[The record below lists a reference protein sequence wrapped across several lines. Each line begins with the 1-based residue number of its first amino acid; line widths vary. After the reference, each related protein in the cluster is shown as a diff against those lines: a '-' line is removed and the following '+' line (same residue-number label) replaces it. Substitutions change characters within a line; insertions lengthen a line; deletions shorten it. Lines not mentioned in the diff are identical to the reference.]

1 MLRGEKEVTVITTF
15 KEKRREKQIKYE
27 RSVLRDLSIN
37 TLKERVRQ
45 YFGSTNIAPS
55 FIMNTGIEEACY
67 DVALEAFL
75 LGAKFSKFGYYGES
89 IEDVRM
95 RCFREEKHLVDTLY
109 NFLLYWGNGAEGT
122 MSESLY
128 YLCEQ
133 YIHVWWREGYEKG
146 QRRHKLR
153 LH

>member
-1 MLRGEKEVTVITTF
+1 MTVITTF

-37 TLKERVRQ
+37 TLKERVKH
-45 YFGSTNIAPS
+45 YFGSTNLASS
-55 FIMNTGIEEACY
+55 FAMNTGIEEACY

-75 LGAKFSKFGYYGES
+75 LGAKFSKFGYYGENPD
-89 IEDVRM
+89 DVRK
-95 RCFREEKHLVDTLY
+95 RCFKEEKHLIDTLY
-109 NFLLYWGNGAEGT
+109 NFLLYWGNGQEGA

-133 YIHVWWREGYEKG
+133 YIFVWWKEGFDKG

>member
-1 MLRGEKEVTVITTF
+1 VTVITTF
-15 KEKRREKQIKYE
+15 REKKREKQIKYE
-27 RSVLRDLSIN
+27 RSVLRELSIN
-37 TLKERVRQ
+37 TLKERVKQ
-45 YFGSTNIAPS
+45 YFGSTQLASS
-55 FIMNTGIEEACY
+55 FVMNTGIEEACY

-75 LGAKFSKFGYYGES
+75 LGAKFSKFGYHGES
-89 IEDVRM
+89 MEQARM
-95 RCFREEKHLVDTLY
+95 RCFREEKHFIDTLY
-109 NFLLYWGNGAEGT
+109 NFLLYWGNGQEGT

-133 YIHVWWREGYEKG
+133 YIHVWWREGFEKG

>member
-1 MLRGEKEVTVITTF
+1 MLRGENEVTVITTF

-45 YFGSTNIAPS
+45 YFGATRIASS
-55 FIMNTGIEEACY
+55 FVMNSGIEEACY

-75 LGAKFSKFGYYGES
+75 LGAKFSKFGCHGEDM
-89 IEDVRM
+89 EAVRM
-95 RCFREEKHLVDTLY
+95 RCVREEKHLIDTLY
-109 NFLLYWGNGAEGT
+109 NFLLYWGNGEEGT
-122 MSESLY
+122 LSESLY

-133 YIHVWWREGYEKG
+133 YIHVWWKEGYEKG

>member
-1 MLRGEKEVTVITTF
+1 MTVITTF
-15 KEKRREKQIKYE
+15 REKKREKQIKYE
-27 RSVLRDLSIN
+27 RSVLRELSIN
-37 TLKERVRQ
+37 TLKERVKQ
-45 YFGSTNIAPS
+45 YFGSTQLASS
-55 FIMNTGIEEACY
+55 FVMNTGIEEACY

-75 LGAKFSKFGYYGES
+75 LGAKFSKFGYHGEGM
-89 IEDVRM
+89 EQVRM
-95 RCFREEKHLVDTLY
+95 RCFREEKHFIDTLY
-109 NFLLYWGNGAEGT
+109 NFLLYWGNGQEGT

-133 YIHVWWREGYEKG
+133 YIHVWWREGFEKG

>member
-1 MLRGEKEVTVITTF
+1 VNVITTF

-37 TLKERVRQ
+37 MLKERVKH
-45 YFGSTNIAPS
+45 YFGSTRIAS
-55 FIMNTGIEEACY
+55 IFVMNTGIEEACY
-67 DVALEAFL
+67 DVALEAYL
-75 LGAKFSKFGYYGES
+75 LGAKFSKFGYHGEDL
-89 IEDVRM
+89 EEVRS
-95 RCFREEKHLVDTLY
+95 RCNKEENHLIDTLY
-109 NFLLYWGNGAEGT
+109 NFLLYWGNGEEGT

-133 YIHVWWREGYEKG
+133 YVHVWWREGFDKG

>member
-1 MLRGEKEVTVITTF
+1 MTVITTF

-27 RSVLRDLSIN
+27 RSVLKELSIN
-37 TLKERVRQ
+37 TLKERVQQ
-45 YFGSTNIAPS
+45 YFGSTRIAS
-55 FIMNTGIEEACY
+55 SLIMNSGIEEACY
-67 DVALEAFL
+67 DVALEAYL
-75 LGAKFSKFGYYGES
+75 LGAKFSKFGYYGEDMES
-89 IEDVRM
+89 VRA
-95 RCFREEKHLVDTLY
+95 RCFREEKHLADTLF
-109 NFLLYWGNGAEGT
+109 NFLLYWGNGDEGV

-133 YIHVWWREGYEKG
+133 YVHVWWREGFDKG

>member
-1 MLRGEKEVTVITTF
+1 VTVITTF
-15 KEKRREKQIKYE
+15 KEKKREKQIKYE
-27 RSVLRDLSIN
+27 RSVLRDISVN
-37 TLKERVRQ
+37 SLKERVRQ
-45 YFGSTNIAPS
+45 YFGSTKIASS
-55 FIMNTGIEEACY
+55 FVMNTGIEEACY

-75 LGAKFSKFGYYGES
+75 LGAKFSKFGYYGEDF
-89 IEDVRM
+89 ECVRK
-95 RCFREEKHLVDTLY
+95 RCYKEEKHLIDTLY
-109 NFLLYWGNGAEGT
+109 NFLLYWGNGEEGT

-133 YIHVWWREGYEKG
+133 YIHVWLSEGFEKG

>member
-1 MLRGEKEVTVITTF
+1 MTVITTF

-45 YFGSTNIAPS
+45 YFGSTKIAS
-55 FIMNTGIEEACY
+55 SLIMNSGVEEACY

-75 LGAKFSKFGYYGES
+75 LGAKFSKFGYHGES
-89 IEDVRM
+89 MEQVRM
-95 RCFREEKHLVDTLY
+95 RCFNEERHLIDTLF
-109 NFLLYWGNGAEGT
+109 NFLLYWGNGEEGV

-128 YLCEQ
+128 YHCEQ
-133 YIHVWWREGYEKG
+133 YVHVWWREGYEKG

>member
-1 MLRGEKEVTVITTF
+1 MTVITTF

-45 YFGSTNIAPS
+45 YFGSTKIAS
-55 FIMNTGIEEACY
+55 SLIMNSGVEEACY

-75 LGAKFSKFGYYGES
+75 LGAKFSKFGYHGES
-89 IEDVRM
+89 MEQVRM
-95 RCFREEKHLVDTLY
+95 RCFSEENHLIDTLF
-109 NFLLYWGNGAEGT
+109 NFLLYWGNGEEGV

-128 YLCEQ
+128 YHCEQ
-133 YIHVWWREGYEKG
+133 YVHVWWREGYEKG